1 MPPTPEGGLAPAKIN
16 LALHVTGRR
25 ADGFHELDTIA
36 VFGDFGDRLSVSPA
50 SELSIEV
57 EGPFAGHAPADD
69 GNLAMRAARALAA
82 ADANSGMRGARLRLR
97 KEIPAGAGFGGGS
110 TDAAAALRLLDELW
124 GLGATD
130 GALAEIAAAIGADVP
145 MCLAGKTL
153 RARGRGERITPIE
166 AWPALPLV
174 LVWPGIQVS
183 TAAVFA
189 ALDRRENSPLPE
201 PPGARTA
208 GDVARYLEGCRNDL
222 EAPALAIAPAI
233 GTALERLRSTPGCLL
248 ARMSGSGSGC
258 FAIYRTM
265 TEAADAAR
273 QLRIQ
278 EHGWWIG
285 AVSAG

>member
-25 ADGFHELDTIA
+25 ADGFHEIDTIA
-36 VFGDFGDRLSVSPA
+36 VFADLGERLSVSPA

-57 EGPFAGHAPADD
+57 EGPFADHAPADD
-69 GNLAMRAARALAA
+69 GNLAMRAARALAG
-82 ADANSGMRGARLRLR
+82 ADGSGAIRGAMLRLR

-110 TDAAAALRLLDELW
+110 ADAAAALRLLDKLW

-130 GALAEIAAAIGADVP
+130 RALAGKAAAIGADVP
-145 MCLAGKTL
+145 MCLAGRAL

-166 AWPALPLV
+166 GWPALPLV
-174 LVWPGIQVS
+174 LAWPGVQVS

-201 PPGARTA
+201 PPGARA
-208 GDVARYLEGCRNDL
+208 AADVVRYLEGCRNDL
-222 EAPALAIAPAI
+222 EAPALAIASAI
-233 GTALERLRSTPGCLL
+233 GAVLERLRSTPGCLL

-258 FAIYRTM
+258 FGLYPTP
-265 TEAADAAR
+265 EAADAAAQAIR
-273 QLRIQ
+273 VAERA
-278 EHGWWIG
+278 WWVRSVM
-285 AVSAG
+285 AR

>member
-1 MPPTPEGGLAPAKIN
+1 MPPTPEGALAPAKIN
-16 LALHVTGRR
+16 LALHVTARR

-36 VFGDFGDRLSVSPA
+36 VFADLGDGLSASPA

-82 ADANSGMRGARLRLR
+82 TDAKSGMRGAKLRLR

-110 TDAAAALRLLDELW
+110 ADAAAALRLLDKLW
-124 GLGATD
+124 DLGATD
-130 GALAEIAAAIGADVP
+130 AALAGIAAAIGADVP
-145 MCLAGKTL
+145 MCLAGKAL

-166 AWPALPLV
+166 GWPALPLV
-174 LVWPGIQVS
+174 LVWPGVQVS
-183 TAAVFA
+183 TASVFA
-189 ALDRRENSPLPE
+189 ALDKRENPPLPE
-201 PPGARTA
+201 PPEARTA
-208 GDVARYLEGCRNDL
+208 ADVARYLAGCRNDL
-222 EAPALAIAPAI
+222 ETPALAIAPAI
-233 GTALERLRSTPGCLL
+233 GSALERLRTTEGCLI

-258 FAIYRTM
+258 FALYWTM
-265 TEAADAAR
+265 TEAEAAAR

-278 EHGWWIG
+278 GPGWWIA